1 MKNSNQIKTIIAK
14 QEKLVERLKKQSKQS
29 KADYKNHSMNMLV
42 SQAEY
47 FIARD
52 VLRALETVL
61 PQITEHQENINFYN
75 C

>member
-14 QEKLVERLKKQSKQS
+14 QEKLVERLKKQS